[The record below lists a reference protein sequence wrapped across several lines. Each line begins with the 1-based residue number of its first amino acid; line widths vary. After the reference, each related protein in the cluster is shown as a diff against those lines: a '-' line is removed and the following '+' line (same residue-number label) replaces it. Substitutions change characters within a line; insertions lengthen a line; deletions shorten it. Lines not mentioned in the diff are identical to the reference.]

1 MVHSVREV
9 AEKIGADIA
18 GDESIELKDLAG
30 VEDAEPGDLAF
41 IANKKY
47 LCFLETTRASAVI
60 AASGTSSDKVT
71 LLLHP
76 DPYFAFMK
84 AVMLF
89 HPQKTYD
96 PFLHPSAV
104 IADSATVHETAYI
117 GPNVV
122 IDEGGAVG
130 KRSAV
135 LANTFLGEGTTVGDD
150 CLIYP
155 NVTLR
160 ERSLVG
166 DRVIIHSGTVVG
178 SDGFGYATSEG
189 KHHKILQVGRVV
201 VEDDVEIGAN
211 VTIDRATLGET
222 RIGRGTKIDNL
233 VQVAHNVR
241 IGEGCILVSQVGISG
256 STKLGKYVVLGGQVG
271 LVGHIELGDGA
282 QVGAQSGVAR
292 NVEPG
297 KTVFGS
303 PARDISRTMKIEACL
318 RKLPE
323 HIKLLRELEKKLSGL
338 SSDDD

>member
-1 MVHSVREV
+1 MYSIREV
-9 AEKIGADIA
+9 AEEIGAEIV
-18 GDESIELKDLAG
+18 GDDSIELKGLAG
-30 VEDAEPGDLAF
+30 IQEAAPGDLAF

-47 LCFLETTRASAVI
+47 LRFMETTRASAVI
-60 AASGTSSDKVT
+60 AAFGTTSERLT
-71 LLLHP
+71 LLLHR

-84 AVMLF
+84 AVRFF
-89 HPQKTYD
+89 HPQKTYA
-96 PFLHPSAV
+96 PFVHPSAV
-104 IADSATVHETAYI
+104 ISDSATVHETAHI
-117 GPNVV
+117 GANVV
-122 IDEGGAVG
+122 IDEGVAVG

-135 LANTFLGEGTTVGDD
+135 LANVFLGEGSVLGDD

-201 VEDDVEIGAN
+201 IEDDVEIGAN

-241 IGEGCILVSQVGISG
+241 IGEGCILVSQVGVSG
-256 STKLGKYVVLGGQVG
+256 STRLGKHVVLGGQVG
-271 LVGHIELGDGA
+271 LVGHIELGDGV

-292 NVEPG
+292 SVEAG

-323 HIKLLRELEKKLSGL
+323 HVKLLREIDKKLSGP